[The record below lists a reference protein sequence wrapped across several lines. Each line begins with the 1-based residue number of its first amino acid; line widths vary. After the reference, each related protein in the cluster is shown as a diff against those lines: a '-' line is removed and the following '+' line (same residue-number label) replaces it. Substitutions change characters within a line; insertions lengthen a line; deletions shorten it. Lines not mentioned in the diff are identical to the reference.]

1 MPPCH
6 ALSAVCSLL
15 GWAVPEVLEKE
26 RLTSTVRIPMATL
39 FIVVFDT
46 NNSSLKHLFSLHTAG
61 GGEGAVGRR
70 ENNSNWE
77 LLQLGKF

>member
-1 MPPCH
+1 M
-6 ALSAVCSLL
+6 SV
-15 GWAVPEVLEKE
+15 GE
-26 RLTSTVRIPMATL
+26 
-39 FIVVFDT
+39 D
-46 NNSSLKHLFSLHTAG
+46 LFSLHTAG